1 MVKKKLDILE
11 WLLIIGILVSMNVI
25 LSKHFF
31 RVDFTED
38 KRYSITPVTQEALK
52 QVDQDLYIQIF
63 LDGELNPAYDR
74 LKKSIKEKIEQ
85 LQAYS
90 DVEIKYSF
98 LDPNQNA
105 DKRVRDQV
113 YRELIQKGIQ
123 PKYYLDE
130 KNGQKT
136 EKYIFPGAL
145 MFYKNREVAIPFLKG
160 NKMASEEEQL
170 NQSVEGVEFEL
181 LKGIKKLTESTFK
194 SVAVISGQGE
204 PSKEHL
210 IEFTNALNEFYNVER
225 VPLKSDTS
233 LNRFELV
240 ILAAPTKYF
249 TDSQK
254 VALDQYVM
262 QGGKLM
268 VVMDAADIRKDSLQS
283 GQTFGLQREL
293 NLNDLMF
300 KYGVRLN
307 QNAIQDLNCTKTIV
321 QTGLQGEMQALDFPY
336 YPIIYKFS
344 SHPIVKN
351 LDAIVLRL
359 AGSIDTVKAE
369 GVKKTVLLQT
379 SEQSKVQQV
388 PFQIDLDMLR
398 KNSAPETFTQ
408 RNLIAGVLLEG
419 TFQSLYKNRMASQP
433 SLLGSSKPTKIVVFS
448 DADLVKNEYNAKLHK
463 AIPLGFD
470 KDLNYQ
476 FSNKDLLMNAVDY
489 LLQESFISVRTTEV
503 KLRPL
508 NKNKVRDEKEFWK
521 FLNILLPIVTL
532 VGFGV
537 VRYRWRK
544 NKYGKKQ

>member
-1 MVKKKLDILE
+1 
-11 WLLIIGILVSMNVI
+11 
-25 LSKHFF
+25 
-31 RVDFTED
+31 
-38 KRYSITPVTQEALK
+38 
-52 QVDQDLYIQIF
+52 
-63 LDGELNPAYDR
+63 
-74 LKKSIKEKIEQ
+74 
-85 LQAYS
+85 
-90 DVEIKYSF
+90 
-98 LDPNQNA
+98 
-105 DKRVRDQV
+105 
-113 YRELIQKGIQ
+113 
-123 PKYYLDE
+123 
-130 KNGQKT
+130 
-136 EKYIFPGAL
+136 
-145 MFYKNREVAIPFLKG
+145 
-160 NKMASEEEQL
+160 MASEEELL

-181 LKGIKKLTESTFK
+181 LKGLKKLTETTFK
-194 SVAVISGQGE
+194 SIAVVSNQGE
-204 PSKEHL
+204 PMKEHL

-225 VPLKSDTS
+225 VPIKNDTS

-240 ILAAPTKYF
+240 IVAAPTKYF

-293 NLNDLMF
+293 NLNDLLF
-300 KYGVRLN
+300 KYGVRMN

-321 QTGLQGEMQALDFPY
+321 QTGLQGEVQALDFPY
-336 YPIIYKFS
+336 YPIIYKFNT
-344 SHPIVKN
+344 HPIVKN

-359 AGSIDTVKAE
+359 AGSIDTVKAD
-369 GVKKTVLLQT
+369 GVKKTILLQT
-379 SEQSKVQQV
+379 SEQSKAQQV

-398 KNSAPETFTQ
+398 KNSAPETFNQ

-419 TFQSLYKNRMASQP
+419 TFQSLYKNRNISFVAP
-433 SLLGSSKPTKIVVFS
+433 LLDKSKPTKIIVFS

-463 AIPLGFD
+463 AIPLGYD

-521 FLNILLPIVTL
+521 YLNILSPIVAL
-532 VGFGV
+532 IGFGV
-537 VRYRWRK
+537 LRYRWRK
-544 NKYGKKQ
+544 NKYGKK